1 MSNKRRRVPQIEKA
15 FRRYLSEEDS
25 AGFIR
30 SVSSQYSEPTLQ
42 RLVLEGRRGTRRAAV
57 MSLGF
62 FGTFRSN
69 SVLGKALH
77 DRDRA
82 VRLLAENGI
91 HSIWRRAVG
100 ENMYREIRV
109 VEWLNYSHRYEDA
122 SHKSILMTE
131 AAPFFAEA
139 WNQSALAHFGLGDFD
154 ASIADCQRTIELNP
168 YHFLAASGM
177 GHCYLKKN
185 DPSQA
190 LSYFQLAL
198 ELNPGL
204 EGVRAQIDRLQRTLG

>member
-1 MSNKRRRVPQIEKA
+1 MSTKRPRVPQIEKA

-57 MSLGF
+57 MALGF

-69 SVLGKALH
+69 SLLGKALH

-100 ENMYREIRV
+100 ENMYREIKA

-122 SHKSILMTE
+122 SRKSIRMTE

-139 WNQSALAHFGLGDFD
+139 WNQRALAHFGLGDFD
-154 ASIADCQRTIELNP
+154 ASIEGCEQTIELNP

-177 GHCYLKKN
+177 GHCYLKKS
-185 DPSQA
+185 DPTQA
-190 LSYFQLAL
+190 LNFFRMAL

-204 EGVRAQIDRLQRTLG
+204 EGVRSQIDRLQRTLG